1 VKTNQQGIAGTQSGG
16 KMVFGTQ
23 TGTTMVTA
31 INGDAAGKEVIK
43 EMTRRKA
50 AGTSGGKI
58 VTRRKAGVMERSRQN
73 TNNSRA
79 QEIQI
84 ESGRAKAGQRRVRNC
99 CHLASVSPD
108 CSGLKSRWRWM
119 IRPKRPSRST

>member
-1 VKTNQQGIAGTQSGG
+1 
-16 KMVFGTQ
+16 MVFGTQ

-43 EMTRRKA
+43 EMARRK

-58 VTRRKAGVMERSRQN
+58 VTRRKAGAMERGGINMWRRGQN

-79 QEIQI
+79 QEIKI
-84 ESGRAKAGQRRVRNC
+84 ES
-99 CHLASVSPD
+99 
-108 CSGLKSRWRWM
+108 
-119 IRPKRPSRST
+119 

>member
-1 VKTNQQGIAGTQSGG
+1 VKTNHQGIAGTQSGG

-79 QEIQI
+79 
-84 ESGRAKAGQRRVRNC
+84 GQRHVRNC
-99 CHLASVSPD
+99 GHLASVSPD
-108 CSGLKSRWRWM
+108 CSGLKSKWRWM

>member
-1 VKTNQQGIAGTQSGG
+1 
-16 KMVFGTQ
+16 MVFGTQ

-79 QEIQI
+79 QEIKI
-84 ESGRAKAGQRRVRNC
+84 ESGRAKAGQRRMRN
-99 CHLASVSPD
+99 CHLASFSPD
-108 CSGLKSRWRWM
+108 CRGLKRAEGAALKKMPSSRWRGM
-119 IRPKRPSRST
+119 IRLKRPLRST

>member
-1 VKTNQQGIAGTQSGG
+1 
-16 KMVFGTQ
+16 MVFGTQ

-108 CSGLKSRWRWM
+108 CSGLNSQWRWM